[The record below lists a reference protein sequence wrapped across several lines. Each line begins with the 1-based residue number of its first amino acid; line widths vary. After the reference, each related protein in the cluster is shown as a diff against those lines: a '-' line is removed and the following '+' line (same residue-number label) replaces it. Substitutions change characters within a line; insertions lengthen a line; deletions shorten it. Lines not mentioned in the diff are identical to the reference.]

1 MIAMHAWSTQH
12 VQLSHEQ
19 AAQLAALSLVD
30 VLAGPATDIWT
41 LVSNSRIGIASGPGW
56 ELRVSPKLAV
66 PKLFFLIAYALDPNG
81 WKDESADFSREPDLM
96 DAVASGFSWH
106 ALRAIEQGVL
116 RGYVHVEEQLTTIR
130 GRLRFGAQIARNASL
145 PFPVE
150 LAYDE
155 YTGNILENQ
164 ILKSAALALL
174 RLPRV
179 PTLARQRLMKL
190 RAVLDDVSAVARPRE
205 VEVPPLTRLNQR
217 YGPALQLGALILRA
231 SSIDAP
237 KGELAANAFV
247 FDMNKVFEDFVTIA
261 LRESM
266 ERYGGEIRSQWQGHL
281 DSEKRIRIIPDLS
294 WWIGGACMAVADA
307 KYKSLA
313 PASMPNADAYQML
326 AYCAAIGLPRG
337 FLIYAKDNGAEARTH
352 SVINASCSIE
362 VRALDVE
369 AHPEVLLAQVE
380 VLAAEIARSRTET
393 GRASRLQ
400 TRSTSVLTA
409 RRSSSQ

>member
-1 MIAMHAWSTQH
+1 MDAWSTQS

-30 VLAGPATDIWT
+30 VLAGPATDTWT
-41 LVSNSRIGIASGPGW
+41 LVSNSRVGVASGPGW

-66 PKLFFLIAYALDPNG
+66 PKLFFLLAYALDPNG
-81 WKDESADFSREPDLM
+81 WKDESADFSHEPDLM

-106 ALRAIEQGVL
+106 ALHAIEQGVL
-116 RGYVHVEEQLTTIR
+116 CGYVHVEEQLTTIR

-145 PFPVE
+145 PFPLE

-155 YTGNILENQ
+155 YTEDILENQ

-179 PTLARQRLMKL
+179 PTLARRRLMKL
-190 RAVLDDVSAVARPRE
+190 RAVLDEISTVARPRE
-205 VEVPPLTRLNQR
+205 IKVPPLTRLNQR

-237 KGELAANAFV
+237 KGELAASAFV

-281 DSEKRIRIIPDLS
+281 DSEKQIRIIPDLT
-294 WWIGGACMAVADA
+294 WWRDGECMVVADA

-326 AYCAAIGLPRG
+326 AYCTAIGLPRG
-337 FLIYAKDNGAEARTH
+337 FLIYARHNGAEARTH
-352 SVINASCSIE
+352 SVTNASCSIE
-362 VRALDVE
+362 VRTLDVE
-369 AHPEVLLAQVE
+369 TQPDVLLAQVE
-380 VLAAEIARSRTET
+380 LLAAEIARSRTET
-393 GRASRLQ
+393 ARASGLQ
-400 TRSTSVLTA
+400 D
-409 RRSSSQ
+409 RRT